1 MPQVT
6 LNYDKMTKTGLKSLV
21 RKFAKHKLTVVDIEA
36 TNRPKRQSGY
46 QIKDAVFV
54 FDSGQRL
61 LVRVKAGG
69 TVFQVKLNN
78 KVIPIKHV
86 DDLDKAMI
94 EVVDAVQQNEK
105 KYLAAKKKREE
116 KLKEGKVPTPRIR
129 VTRKEQLEQTE
140 ARVKELTD
148 QQEAFQTQ
156 ISALTT
162 DTVQKDN
169 TLADLNAEL
178 SSLQERGQELKAELE
193 ALQQEAA

>member
-1 MPQVT
+1 VT
-6 LNYDKMTKTGLKSLV
+6 LDYDKMTKAGLKSLV
-21 RKFAKHKLTVVDIEA
+21 RRFARHKLTVVDIEA

-54 FDSGQRL
+54 FETGQRL

-105 KYLAAKKKREE
+105 RYLAAKKKREE
-116 KLKEGKVPTPRIR
+116 KKKLGKVPAPRIR
-129 VTRKEQLEQTE
+129 TTRKEQLEQTE
-140 ARVKELTD
+140 ARVKELEGRREEFRRSAETLSS
-148 QQEAFQTQ
+148 EA
-156 ISALTT
+156 A
-162 DTVQKDN
+162 QKN
-169 TLADLNAEL
+169 ETLADLQSEL
-178 SSLQERGQELKAELE
+178 SELQERSRNLEAELE